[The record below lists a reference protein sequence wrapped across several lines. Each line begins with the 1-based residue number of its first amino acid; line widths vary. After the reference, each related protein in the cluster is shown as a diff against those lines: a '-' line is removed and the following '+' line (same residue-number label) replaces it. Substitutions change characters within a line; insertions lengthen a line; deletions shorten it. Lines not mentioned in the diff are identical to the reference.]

1 MTEEEELDT
10 VQKATEAGVKE
21 VFDTAVLKLLLQEAD
36 PGAAIMEIVPDFMKT
51 LDRLCQMLFLYR
63 CHM

>member
-1 MTEEEELDT
+1 MEVIT
-10 VQKATEAGVKE
+10 KATDAGVKE
-21 VFDTAVLKLLLQEAD
+21 VFDTATLKLLIQDAD
-36 PGAAIMEIVPDFMKT
+36 PHEAIMDAIPDFMKT